1 VLSSVCTIGIDSVLS
16 GEHPGVV
23 FRKKAGFYQWVLYIN
38 FRILGTDFMKKT
50 WFVLPG
56 YCVGLGGLL
65 LITYR
70 TILAVSSPGKAILV
84 SVNRFG
90 EQYLDLLAL
99 AFLWLVCLIG
109 LLCLSSFVKEMK
121 RKDVLLLEQSN
132 LGGVRSPMF
141 SFNVLD
147 SFRQPSAVAVTEDA
161 REGFSIVDEAS
172 LSVDKTQSSVS
183 VSVVVQQE
191 DSQG

>member
-1 VLSSVCTIGIDSVLS
+1 
-16 GEHPGVV
+16 
-23 FRKKAGFYQWVLYIN
+23 
-38 FRILGTDFMKKT
+38 MKKT

-65 LITYR
+65 LMTYR
-70 TILAVSSPGKAILV
+70 TILAMSSPGKAILV

-90 EQYLDLLAL
+90 EQYLDLVAL
-99 AFLWLVCLIG
+99 AFLWLVCLVG

-121 RKDVLLLEQSN
+121 RREDLALEQSN
-132 LGGVRSPMF
+132 ADGLRNPMF

-147 SFRQPSAVAVTEDA
+147 SFHQRSAVAVMRDTH
-161 REGFSIVDEAS
+161 EGFSIADETS
-172 LSVDKTQSSVS
+172 LSVDEKESSVS

-191 DSQG
+191 DSQE

>member
-1 VLSSVCTIGIDSVLS
+1 MLSSVCTLGIDFVHS
-16 GEHPGVV
+16 GVHYGVV
-23 FRKKAGFYQWVLYIN
+23 FLKKAWFYQWVLYIN

-70 TILAVSSPGKAILV
+70 TILAISSPEKAILV

-90 EQYLDLLAL
+90 EQYLDLVAL
-99 AFLWLVCLIG
+99 AFLWVVCLVG
-109 LLCLSSFVKEMK
+109 LLCLSSFGKEMN
-121 RKDVLLLEQSN
+121 RGENLRLTPSD
-132 LGGVRSPMF
+132 LGGVGNPMF
-141 SFNVLD
+141 SFDVRH
-147 SFRQPSAVAVTEDA
+147 SFHQPSAMDVMGDA
-161 REGFSIVDEAS
+161 REGLYLVNETS
-172 LSVDKTQSSVS
+172 LSADEMQSSVS
-183 VSVVVQQE
+183 VSVVIQQE

>member
-1 VLSSVCTIGIDSVLS
+1 
-16 GEHPGVV
+16 
-23 FRKKAGFYQWVLYIN
+23 
-38 FRILGTDFMKKT
+38 MKKT

-99 AFLWLVCLIG
+99 AFLWLVCLVG
-109 LLCLSSFVKEMK
+109 LLCLSSFVKEMN
-121 RKDVLLLEQSN
+121 RRDDLRLTQSN

-147 SFRQPSAVAVTEDA
+147 SFRQPSAVAVIGDA